1 MRRICVVITARPSYS
16 RIKSVL
22 HAIQDRADLEL
33 QLVVTGSALLDK
45 YGSVIDSIEA
55 DGFTPRAQVHMLV
68 EGESLLTSAKST
80 GLGIMELS
88 TTFDLL
94 RPDVVLTIADR
105 YETIATA
112 IAAAYQNIPLAHVQG
127 GEVTGSIDEKV
138 RHAVTKLS
146 DLHLVANEQSAKRV
160 IRMGED
166 LNKVYMTGCPS
177 IDLVADV
184 LHKSGYLD
192 RSQQIKGVGA
202 NVDLDQRYLVVMQHP
217 VTYEWDEAKVQMES
231 TLEAVASLGMPTLW
245 FWPNVDAGSDASS
258 RAIRVFREKHGDTYF
273 RFVKNLPPEAFLE
286 LLSKALCLIGNSS
299 VGVRECSYMGVPV
312 VNIGSRQ
319 TGRDRSHNLIDTG
332 HVRSEIKMAIEQQIA
347 HGSYE
352 PSKVYGDGAAGP
364 RIAEILAT
372 TTMSVEKRICY

>member
-22 HAIQDRADLEL
+22 HAIQDRVDLEL

-45 YGSVIDSIEA
+45 YGSVIDSIKA
-55 DGFTPRAQVHMLV
+55 DGFTPCAQVHMLV

-146 DLHLVANEQSAKRV
+146 DLHLVANEQSARRV

-184 LHKSGYLD
+184 LDNSGYLD

-217 VTYEWDEAKVQMES
+217 VTYEWDEAKVQMEC

-286 LLSKALCLIGNSS
+286 LLSKASCLIGNSS

-319 TGRDRSHNLIDTG
+319 TGRDRAHNLIDAG
-332 HVRSEIKMAIEQQIA
+332 HIRSEIKMAIEQQIS